1 MVKILLSEQ
10 QALKEKLAE
19 QESKMKDIS
28 EKGSSK
34 DVAML

>member
-19 QESKMKDIS
+19 QETKMKDIS
-28 EKGSSK
+28 EKGSTK
-34 DVAML
+34 DVSIL